1 MKIDKLTQDTIL
13 VTLTGDDM
21 GRYAL
26 DFDSADEA
34 TRSGLKRLICRIG
47 EECGLS
53 HKDKSYLIEAL
64 AGKDSCLLIIS
75 AHPVKKRKTY
85 RVKRERRL
93 ECCRFESADGLL
105 GFMAQASDLIYTLY
119 SHGGG
124 YVLLPCLPLSP
135 RQRGLLNEYGA
146 VREISAVA
154 AERVREYGTEILS
167 RSGRQNKSLK
177 LTRIAARYAAGE

>member
-34 TRSGLKRLICRIG
+34 TRSGLRRLICHIG

-64 AGKDSCLLIIS
+64 TGKDSCLLIIS
-75 AHPVKKRKTY
+75 ARPVKKRKTY
-85 RVKRERRL
+85 RVKRERWL
-93 ECCRFESADGLL
+93 ECCRFANADGLL
-105 GFMAQASDLIYTLY
+105 GFMAQATDLIYTLY
-119 SHGGG
+119 SHDGA
-124 YVLLPCLPLSP
+124 YILMPCLPLSP

-146 VREISAVA
+146 VSRLSAVA
-154 AERVREYGTEILS
+154 AQRVKEYGTEVLS
-167 RSGRQNKSLK
+167 HSGRQNKSLK
-177 LTRIAARYAAGE
+177 FTRIAAR